1 VKYLNIGNWDSAL
14 LKSLF
19 ISSFLIPIAYLGDSF
34 QLNSFEL
41 TELAGLLVSFLFY
54 IGVFLLVSMVGWLL
68 IGFPIHWLV
77 CKFKHTGYF
86 YYASVPACFLCVSY
100 FTNGPWLFGLI
111 ALTQALL
118 FRYFVFKIKT

>member
-1 VKYLNIGNWDSAL
+1 MKYLNLGNWDSAL

-19 ISSFLIPIAYLGDSF
+19 ISSFLIPIAYLADSF

-41 TELAGLLVSFLFY
+41 TELAGLLVSFLLY
-54 IGVFLLVSMVGWLL
+54 IGVFLLVSMIGWLL
-68 IGFPIHWLV
+68 IGLPIHWLV

-100 FTNGPWLFGLI
+100 FTYGPWLFGLI